1 MATRI
6 RLQRH
11 GKKGKPF
18 FHLVAADSRAKRD
31 GKFIEKL
38 GTYNPTANPAVIDI
52 NFERTLSWVQTGA
65 EMSDT
70 ARAIL
75 SYKGVLYKSHLINGV
90 KKGALTME
98 QVEERFTLWLNEKES
113 KITSK
118 IDSLAKNAIASKTAK
133 MKAEADAN
141 IAKAAQIELKNTV
154 VEEAVVEET
163 PAEETVT
170 EEIVAEETPAEETV
184 SEEVVAEETTAEETV
199 TEEVVAE
206 ETTAEETV
214 SEEVVAEETPAEEE
228 TVTEEVVAEETTA
241 EETVTE
247 EVVAEETPAEETITE
262 EVVAEET
269 PAEETVTEEDV
280 SEEIPAEETV
290 TEEVVAE
297 ETPAEETPAEEKSA
311 DTAE

>member
-118 IDSLAKNAIASKTAK
+118 IDGLAAKAIASKNAK
-133 MKAEADAN
+133 MKSEADAN

-154 VEEAVVEET
+154 VEEVEASEELVAESSEEVVSEDAAVEE
-163 PAEETVT
+163 V
-170 EEIVAEETPAEETV
+170 VAEETPAEE
-184 SEEVVAEETTAEETV
+184 SV

-206 ETTAEETV
+206 ETPAEESVTEEVVSEETPTEESVTEEVVAEETSAEEETV
-214 SEEVVAEETPAEEE
+214 TEEVVAEETPAEEE
-228 TVTEEVVAEETTA
+228 TVTEEVVAEET
-241 EETVTE
+241 
-247 EVVAEETPAEETITE
+247 
-262 EVVAEET
+262 
-269 PAEETVTEEDV
+269 
-280 SEEIPAEETV
+280 
-290 TEEVVAE
+290 
-297 ETPAEETPAEEKSA
+297 PAEETPTEEKSA

>member
-98 QVEERFTLWLNEKES
+98 QVEERFTLWVNEKES
-113 KITSK
+113 KIINK
-118 IDSLAKNAIASKTAK
+118 IDGLAAKAIASKNAK
-133 MKAEADAN
+133 MKSEADAN

-154 VEEAVVEET
+154 VEEVAAEET

-170 EEIVAEETPAEETV
+170 EELVAEETPT
-184 SEEVVAEETTAEETV
+184 
-199 TEEVVAE
+199 
-206 ETTAEETV
+206 
-214 SEEVVAEETPAEEE
+214 
-228 TVTEEVVAEETTA
+228 

-247 EVVAEETPAEETITE
+247 EVVAEETPAEETVTEEVIAEETPTEETVTE

-269 PAEETVTEEDV
+269 
-280 SEEIPAEETV
+280 PAEETV

-297 ETPAEETPAEEKSA
+297 ETPAEETVTEEVVAEETPTEETVTEEVVAEETPAEETVTEEVVADETPAEEKSA